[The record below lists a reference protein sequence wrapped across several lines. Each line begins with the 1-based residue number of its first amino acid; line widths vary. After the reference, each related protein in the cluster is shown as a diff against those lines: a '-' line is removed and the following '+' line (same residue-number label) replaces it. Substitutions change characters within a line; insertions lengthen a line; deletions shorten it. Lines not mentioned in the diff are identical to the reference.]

1 MKSTMPV
8 RVFCS
13 NNVVSNNALFI
24 LHSCLPHPYAP
35 AIVFLKRNHTRLGG
49 KDYQSVLLVQGKR
62 VAAKRPPG
70 RPAAGAP
77 APKSVVVHETLANL
91 SKLPADLIELIERHC
106 QGQPPCESPNS
117 PPNSVEASS
126 DIHLGPCYG
135 VLAAL
140 DGLAREM
147 GLVQAVGE
155 QTRAQRL
162 ALFLVYARL
171 AHQGSRLSA
180 ARWSEDHA
188 VKEILQVGSF
198 DEDDLY
204 AALEGLEQRQ
214 PSIEAALAPKAS
226 APLARAIYL
235 YDVTS
240 VYFEGL
246 ENELADFGYNRDGK
260 KGKKQLV
267 AGLLTDGNGEPISIQ
282 LYRGNTGDPPTFL
295 DAVHKLKV
303 RFGAQEIA
311 LVGDRGMIKRLGKAA
326 LGEAKFCYVTA
337 LTDPQ
342 IRALLAKK
350 HLQLELF
357 EDEPAEVELN
367 GKRYVLRCNPQTR
380 ARERARRADQWA
392 RVQAKIKA
400 RNLEVELKP
409 RTDPNSSLKQA
420 QVLLSKYRLER
431 WVKVELAGRQVVW
444 VEDEAARQK
453 QAELDGCYVIESD
466 LPKEVAST
474 QQVHDRYLDLTQ
486 VERDFRTLKTGLLEL
501 RPIFLRKEER
511 TRGHALV
518 CLLALKL
525 ARELDR
531 RLAPLGLTVQ
541 DGLDRL
547 KAIRLVRLGNS
558 EVELWRLP
566 TSYPRAQSEILE
578 ALPKLKPPTLS
589 LKKPNTRRLNN
600 PRKGRD

>member
-1 MKSTMPV
+1 
-8 RVFCS
+8 VF
-13 NNVVSNNALFI
+13 I
-24 LHSCLPHPYAP
+24 
-35 AIVFLKRNHTRLGG
+35 KRNRTVLAGR
-49 KDYQSVLLVQGKR
+49 DYQSILLVQGKR
-62 VAAKRPPG
+62 VPAKRPPG

-106 QGQPPCESPNS
+106 KHQPPPPESPG
-117 PPNSVEASS
+117 PPARDSEASAA
-126 DIHLGPCYG
+126 IHLGPCYG

-155 QTRAQRL
+155 QSRSQRL
-162 ALFLVYARL
+162 ARFLIYARL

-188 VKEILQVGSF
+188 VREILQVGRF

-204 AALEGLEQRQ
+204 SALEDLEARQ
-214 PSIEAALAPKAS
+214 ARIEAALAPKAATPS
-226 APLARAIYL
+226 GRAIYL

-295 DAVHKLKV
+295 DAVQKLKV
-303 RFGAQEIA
+303 RFGAEEVA
-311 LVGDRGMIKRLGKAA
+311 LVGDRGMIKRLGKQA

-350 HLQLELF
+350 RLQLELF
-357 EDEPAEVELN
+357 EDKPAEVELE

-392 RVQAKIKA
+392 RVQAKIRA
-400 RNLEVELKP
+400 RNLQVEQKP
-409 RTDPNSSLKQA
+409 RSEPTSSLKQA
-420 QVLLSKYRLER
+420 QALLIKYRLQG
-431 WVKVELAGRQVVW
+431 WVKVELDGRQVVW
-444 VEDEAARQK
+444 TEDSAARER
-453 QAELDGCYVIESD
+453 QAQLDGCYVIESD
-466 LPKEVAST
+466 LPKAVAST

-501 RPIFLRKEER
+501 RPIFLRKEGR

-541 DGLDRL
+541 DGLERL
-547 KAIRLVRLGNS
+547 KAVRLVRLGGS
-558 EVELWRLP
+558 EMDLWRLP
-566 TSYPRAQSEILE
+566 ASYPAAQTEVLE
-578 ALPKLKPPTLS
+578 ALPQLKAPMLS
-589 LKKPNTRRLNN
+589 LGKANARRLTN

>member
-1 MKSTMPV
+1 
-8 RVFCS
+8 
-13 NNVVSNNALFI
+13 
-24 LHSCLPHPYAP
+24 
-35 AIVFLKRNHTRLGG
+35 VFLKRNRTVLAGR
-49 KDYQSVLLVQGKR
+49 DYQSILLVQGKR
-62 VAAKRPPG
+62 VPAKRPPG
-70 RPAAGAP
+70 RSAAGAP

-106 QGQPPCESPNS
+106 KHQPPPPESPG
-117 PPNSVEASS
+117 PPARGSEASAA
-126 DIHLGPCYG
+126 IHLGPCYG

-155 QTRAQRL
+155 QSRSQRL
-162 ALFLVYARL
+162 ARFLIYARL

-188 VKEILQVGSF
+188 VREILQVGRF

-204 AALEGLEQRQ
+204 RALEDLEARQ
-214 PSIEAALAPKAS
+214 ARIEAALAPKAATPS
-226 APLARAIYL
+226 GRAIYL

-295 DAVHKLKV
+295 DAVQKLKV
-303 RFGAQEIA
+303 RFGAEEVA
-311 LVGDRGMIKRLGKAA
+311 LVGDRGMIKRLGKQA

-350 HLQLELF
+350 RLQLELF
-357 EDEPAEVELN
+357 EDKPAEVELE

-392 RVQAKIKA
+392 RVQAKIRA
-400 RNLEVELKP
+400 RNLQVEQKP
-409 RTDPNSSLKQA
+409 RSEPTSSLKQA
-420 QVLLSKYRLER
+420 QARLIKYRLQG
-431 WVKVELAGRQVVW
+431 WVKVELDGRQVVW
-444 VEDEAARQK
+444 TEDSAARERPAQ
-453 QAELDGCYVIESD
+453 LDGCYVIESD
-466 LPKEVAST
+466 LPKAVAST

-501 RPIFLRKEER
+501 RPIFLRKEGR

-541 DGLDRL
+541 DGLERL
-547 KAIRLVRLGNS
+547 KAVRLVRLGGS
-558 EVELWRLP
+558 EMDLWRLP
-566 TSYPRAQSEILE
+566 ASYPAAQTEVLA
-578 ALPKLKPPTLS
+578 ALPQLKAPLLS
-589 LKKPNTRRLNN
+589 LGKANARRLTN

>member
-1 MKSTMPV
+1 MHPPP
-8 RVFCS
+8 
-13 NNVVSNNALFI
+13 
-24 LHSCLPHPYAP
+24 LHAYAP
-35 AIVFLKRNHTRLGG
+35 AIVFIKRNHTVLAG

-62 VAAKRPPG
+62 VPAKRPPG
-70 RPAAGAP
+70 RPAAGTP

-91 SKLPADLIELIERHC
+91 SKLPPDLIELIERHC
-106 QGQPPCESPNS
+106 QHQPPPPESPC
-117 PPNSVEASS
+117 PPGGDSQTPAT
-126 DIHLGPCYG
+126 IHLGPCYG

-155 QTRAQRL
+155 QSRLQRL
-162 ALFLVYARL
+162 ALFLIYARL
-171 AHQGSRLSA
+171 AHRGSRLSA
-180 ARWSEDHA
+180 VRWSEDHA
-188 VKEILQVGSF
+188 VKEVLQVGSF

-204 AALEGLEQRQ
+204 AALEDLEARQ
-214 PSIEAALAPKAS
+214 ANIEAALAAQVAAPK
-226 APLARAIYL
+226 ARAIYL

-240 VYFEGL
+240 VYFEGW

-267 AGLLTDGNGEPISIQ
+267 AGLLTDGKGEPLSIQ

-295 DAVHKLKV
+295 DAVQKLKV
-303 RFGAQEIA
+303 RFGAEEVA
-311 LVGDRGMIKRLGKAA
+311 LVGDRGMIKRLGKEA
-326 LGEAKFCYVTA
+326 LGQAKFCYVTA

-350 HLQLELF
+350 RLQLELF
-357 EDEPAEVELN
+357 EDKPAEVEWE
-367 GKRYVLRCNPQTR
+367 GKRYVLRCNPQTQ

-392 RVQAKIKA
+392 RVQAKITA
-400 RNLEVELKP
+400 RNQQVEQKP
-409 RTDPNSSLKQA
+409 RCDAKSSLKQA
-420 QVLLSKYRLER
+420 QGLLARYRLQA

-444 VEDEAARQK
+444 TEDSAAREQ
-453 QAELDGCYVIESD
+453 QAQLDGCYVIESD

-501 RPIFLRKEER
+501 RPIFLRKEGR
-511 TRGHALV
+511 TRGHAVV

-531 RLAPLGLTVQ
+531 RLAPLGLTVE
-541 DGLDRL
+541 DGLERL
-547 KAIRLVRLGNS
+547 KAVRLVRLGDS

-566 TSYPRAQSEILE
+566 TSYPAAQTEVLE
-578 ALPKLKPPTLS
+578 VLPKLKAPMLS
-589 LKKPNTRRLNN
+589 LRKPNVRRLTN
-600 PRKGRD
+600 PRKGRE

>member
-1 MKSTMPV
+1 M
-8 RVFCS
+8 
-13 NNVVSNNALFI
+13 FI
-24 LHSCLPHPYAP
+24 
-35 AIVFLKRNHTRLGG
+35 KRNHTVLGG
-49 KDYQSVLLVQGKR
+49 RDYQSVLLVQGKR
-62 VAAKRPPG
+62 VPAKRPPG
-70 RPAAGAP
+70 RPAAGAS

-91 SKLPADLIELIERHC
+91 SKLPRELIDLIERHC
-106 QGQPPCESPNS
+106 QGQPPLPDSPS
-117 PPNSVEASS
+117 PLPSGAGASA

-140 DGLAREM
+140 DGLAREI
-147 GLVQAVGE
+147 GLVRAVGE
-155 QTRAQRL
+155 QSRLQRL
-162 ALFLVYARL
+162 ALFLIFARL

-204 AALEGLEQRQ
+204 AALEDLQQRQ
-214 PSIEAALAPKAS
+214 ESIEAALAPKAAAS
-226 APLARAIYL
+226 SARAIYL

-267 AGLLTDGNGEPISIQ
+267 AGLLTDGNGEPISIE

-295 DAVHKLKV
+295 DAVQKLKV
-303 RFGAQEIA
+303 RFGAEEVA

-350 HLQLELF
+350 GLQLELF
-357 EDEPAEVELN
+357 EDQPAEVELN
-367 GKRYVLRCNPQTR
+367 GKRYVLRCNPRTQ

-392 RVQAKIKA
+392 RVQAKITA
-400 RNLEVELKP
+400 RNLEVEHKA
-409 RTDPNSSLKQA
+409 RTDPTRSLRQA
-420 QVLLSKYRLER
+420 QALLTKYRLQG
-431 WVKVELAGRQVVW
+431 WVKVELAGRKVVW
-444 VEDEAARQK
+444 TEDEAARQK

-466 LPKEVAST
+466 LPKEVART

-486 VERDFRTLKTGLLEL
+486 VERDFRTLKTGLLAL
-501 RPIFLRKEER
+501 RPIFLRKEGR

-531 RLAPLGLTVQ
+531 RLAPLGLTVE
-541 DGLDRL
+541 DGLERL
-547 KAIRLVRLGNS
+547 KAVRLVRLGNS

-578 ALPKLKPPTLS
+578 ALPKLKPPMLS
-589 LKKPNTRRLNN
+589 LRKPNRRRLTN
-600 PRKGRD
+600 PRKGRE

>member
-1 MKSTMPV
+1 M
-8 RVFCS
+8 
-13 NNVVSNNALFI
+13 FI
-24 LHSCLPHPYAP
+24 
-35 AIVFLKRNHTRLGG
+35 KRNHTLLRG
-49 KDYQSVLLVQGKR
+49 KAYQSVLLVQGKR
-62 VAAKRPPG
+62 VPAKRPPG

-91 SKLPADLIELIERHC
+91 SKLPPDLIDLIERHC
-106 QGQPPCESPNS
+106 QGQPPPPEGPSPS
-117 PPNSVEASS
+117 PSGLGAAA

-140 DGLAREM
+140 DGVAREI

-162 ALFLVYARL
+162 ALFLIYARL
-171 AHQGSRLSA
+171 AHHGSRLSA

-204 AALEGLEQRQ
+204 AALEELEQRQ
-214 PSIEAALAPKAS
+214 VSIETALAPKAGV
-226 APLARAIYL
+226 APARAFYL

-295 DAVHKLKV
+295 DAVEKLKV
-303 RFGAQEIA
+303 RFGAQEVA

-350 HLQLELF
+350 RLQLELF
-357 EDEPAEVELN
+357 EDQPAEVEFN
-367 GKRYVLRCNPQTR
+367 GKRYVLRCNPRTQ

-392 RVQAKIKA
+392 RVQAKITA
-400 RNLEVELKP
+400 RNLEVEQKP

-420 QVLLSKYRLER
+420 QALLTRYRLKG
-431 WVKVELAGRQVVW
+431 WIKVELAGRKVVW
-444 VEDEAARQK
+444 TEDNAARQK

-501 RPIFLRKEER
+501 RPIFLRKEGR

-525 ARELDR
+525 ARELDQ
-531 RLAPLGLTVQ
+531 RLAPLGLTVE
-541 DGLDRL
+541 DGLERL
-547 KAIRLVRLGNS
+547 KAVRLVRLGNS

-566 TSYPRAQSEILE
+566 SSYPQAQSEILE
-578 ALPKLKPPTLS
+578 ALPKLKPPMLS
-589 LKKPNTRRLNN
+589 LRKPNVRRLRD
-600 PRKGRD
+600 RKSVV

>member
-1 MKSTMPV
+1 M
-8 RVFCS
+8 
-13 NNVVSNNALFI
+13 FI
-24 LHSCLPHPYAP
+24 
-35 AIVFLKRNHTRLGG
+35 KRNRTVLAGR
-49 KDYQSVLLVQGKR
+49 DYQSILLVQGKR
-62 VAAKRPPG
+62 VPAKRPPG
-70 RPAAGAP
+70 RPAAGSP

-91 SKLPADLIELIERHC
+91 SKLPPDLIELIERHC
-106 QGQPPCESPNS
+106 KEPSPPMESPG
-117 PPNSVEASS
+117 PPANGSDAASA
-126 DIHLGPCYG
+126 IHLGPCYG

-140 DGLAREM
+140 DGLAREL

-155 QTRAQRL
+155 QTRSQRL
-162 ALFLVYARL
+162 ARFLIYARL

-188 VKEILQVGSF
+188 VREILQVGRF

-204 AALEGLEQRQ
+204 TALEDLEARQ
-214 PSIEAALAPKAS
+214 ASIEAALAPKAA
-226 APLARAIYL
+226 APKARAIYL

-240 VYFEGL
+240 VYFEGWD
-246 ENELADFGYNRDGK
+246 NELADFGYNRDGK

-295 DAVHKLKV
+295 DAVQKLKV
-303 RFGAQEIA
+303 RFGAEEVA
-311 LVGDRGMIKRLGKAA
+311 LVGDRGMIKRLGKQA

-350 HLQLELF
+350 RLQLELF
-357 EDEPAEVELN
+357 EDKPAEVEWG

-392 RVQAKIKA
+392 RVQAKITA
-400 RNLEVELKP
+400 RNLQVERKP
-409 RTDPNSSLKQA
+409 RSEPASSLKQA
-420 QVLLSKYRLER
+420 QALLLKYRLQA

-444 VEDEAARQK
+444 TEDRVARDQ
-453 QAELDGCYVIESD
+453 QAQLDGCYVIESD
-466 LPKEVAST
+466 LPQEVAST

-501 RPIFLRKEER
+501 RPIFLRKEGR

-541 DGLDRL
+541 DGLERL
-547 KAIRLVRLGNS
+547 KAIRLVRLGDN
-558 EVELWRLP
+558 EMNLWRLP
-566 TSYPRAQSEILE
+566 TSYPAAQTEVLE
-578 ALPKLKPPTLS
+578 ALPKLKPPMLS
-589 LKKPNTRRLNN
+589 LGKANARRLTN
-600 PRKGRD
+600 PRKGRE

>member
-1 MKSTMPV
+1 
-8 RVFCS
+8 VF
-13 NNVVSNNALFI
+13 I
-24 LHSCLPHPYAP
+24 
-35 AIVFLKRNHTRLGG
+35 KRNHTVLGG
-49 KDYQSVLLVQGKR
+49 KDYQSILLVQGKR
-62 VAAKRPPG
+62 VPGKRPPG

-77 APKSVVVHETLANL
+77 APESVVVHETLANL
-91 SKLPADLIELIERHC
+91 SKLPPDLIELIERHC
-106 QGQPPCESPNS
+106 QGQPPPPDNPS
-117 PPNSVEASS
+117 PPSRGAEASA

-140 DGLAREM
+140 DGLAREI
-147 GLVQAVGE
+147 GVVQAVGE

-162 ALFLVYARL
+162 ARFLIYARL
-171 AHQGSRLSA
+171 AHRGSRLSA

-204 AALEGLEQRQ
+204 AALENLEQRQ
-214 PSIEAALAPKAS
+214 VSIEAALAPKPD
-226 APLARAIYL
+226 APSARAFYL

-240 VYFEGL
+240 VYFEGM

-295 DAVHKLKV
+295 DAVQKLKV
-303 RFGAQEIA
+303 RFGAREVA

-342 IRALLAKK
+342 IRVLLAKK
-350 HLQLELF
+350 RLQLELF
-357 EDEPAEVELN
+357 EDQPAEVEFN
-367 GKRYVLRCNPQTR
+367 GKRYVLRCNPQTQ

-392 RVQAKIKA
+392 RVQARITA
-400 RNLEVELKP
+400 RNLEVEQKP
-409 RTDPNSSLKQA
+409 RTNPNSSLKQA
-420 QVLLSKYRLER
+420 QALLTKYRLQG
-431 WVKVELAGRQVVW
+431 WLKVELAGRKVVW
-444 VEDEAARQK
+444 TEDEAARQK

-486 VERDFRTLKTGLLEL
+486 VEQDFRTLKTGLLEL
-501 RPIFLRKEER
+501 RPIFLRKEKR

-518 CLLALKL
+518 ALLALKL

-531 RLAPLGLTVQ
+531 RLAPLGLTVE
-541 DGLDRL
+541 DGLERL
-547 KAIRLVRLGNS
+547 KAVRLVRLGNS
-558 EVELWRLP
+558 QVELWRLP
-566 TSYPRAQSEILE
+566 TSYPRAQSEVLE
-578 ALPKLKPPTLS
+578 ALPKLKPPMLS
-589 LKKPNTRRLNN
+589 LRKPNRRRLTN
-600 PRKGRD
+600 PRKGRS

>member
-1 MKSTMPV
+1 M
-8 RVFCS
+8 
-13 NNVVSNNALFI
+13 FI
-24 LHSCLPHPYAP
+24 
-35 AIVFLKRNHTRLGG
+35 KRNHTVLGG

-62 VAAKRPPG
+62 IPAKRPPG

-77 APKSVVVHETLANL
+77 TPKSVVVHETLANL
-91 SKLPADLIELIERHC
+91 SKLPSDLIELIERHC
-106 QGQPPCESPNS
+106 QGQAPPPESPGS
-117 PPNSVEASS
+117 APLGFGASE

-135 VLAAL
+135 VLAGL
-140 DGLAREM
+140 DGLAREI

-162 ALFLVYARL
+162 ALFLIYARL
-171 AHQGSRLSA
+171 AHPGSRLSA

-188 VKEILQVGSF
+188 VKEILRVGSF

-204 AALEGLEQRQ
+204 AALEDLEQRQ
-214 PSIEAALAPKAS
+214 GSIEAALAPKA
-226 APLARAIYL
+226 APAPTRAIYL

-246 ENELADFGYNRDGK
+246 KNELADFGYNRDGK

-267 AGLLTDGNGEPISIQ
+267 AGLLTDAEGEPIAIE

-295 DAVHKLKV
+295 DAVQKLKV
-303 RFGAQEIA
+303 RFGAEEVA

-326 LGEAKFCYVTA
+326 LGEAKFRYVTA

-342 IRALLAKK
+342 IRALLAKRR
-350 HLQLELF
+350 LQLELF
-357 EDEPAEVELN
+357 EEKPAEVELN
-367 GKRYVLRCNPQTR
+367 GKRYVLRCHPQTR

-392 RVQAKIKA
+392 RVQAQITA
-400 RNLEVELKP
+400 RNLAVEKKP
-409 RTDPNSSLKQA
+409 RTDPNRSLKQA
-420 QVLLSKYRLER
+420 QALLAKYRLQG
-431 WVKVELAGRQVVW
+431 WVKVQLAGRKVIW
-444 VEDEAARQK
+444 TEDEAARQK

-474 QQVHDRYLDLTQ
+474 QQVHDRYLDLTK

-501 RPIFLRKEER
+501 RPVFLRKDER

-541 DGLDRL
+541 DGLERL
-547 KAIRLVRLGNS
+547 KAVRLVRLGNS
-558 EVELWRLP
+558 AVELWRLP
-566 TSYPRAQSEILE
+566 ASYPRAQSEVLE
-578 ALPKLKPPTLS
+578 ALPKLKPPVLS
-589 LKKPNTRRLNN
+589 LRKPNVRRLTNT
-600 PRKGRD
+600 RKGRE

>member
-1 MKSTMPV
+1 
-8 RVFCS
+8 VF
-13 NNVVSNNALFI
+13 I
-24 LHSCLPHPYAP
+24 
-35 AIVFLKRNHTRLGG
+35 KRNRTVLAG
-49 KDYQSVLLVQGKR
+49 KDYQSILLVQGKR
-62 VAAKRPPG
+62 VPAKRPPG
-70 RPAAGAP
+70 RPAAGAS

-91 SKLPADLIELIERHC
+91 SKLPPDLIELIERHC
-106 QGQPPCESPNS
+106 QHQPPLLESPC
-117 PPNSVEASS
+117 PPVSGSEASRA
-126 DIHLGPCYG
+126 IHLGPCYG

-147 GLVQAVGE
+147 GLVQVVGE
-155 QTRAQRL
+155 QSRSQRL
-162 ALFLVYARL
+162 ARFLIYAWL
-171 AHQGSRLSA
+171 AHPGSRLSS

-188 VKEILQVGSF
+188 VKEILQVGRF

-204 AALEGLEQRQ
+204 RALEDLEARQ
-214 PSIEAALAPKAS
+214 ASIETALAPKATTS
-226 APLARAIYL
+226 QARAIYL

-295 DAVHKLKV
+295 DAVQKLKV
-303 RFGAQEIA
+303 RFGAEQVA
-311 LVGDRGMIKRLGKAA
+311 LVGDRGMIKRAGKAA

-342 IRALLAKK
+342 IRALLAKQR
-350 HLQLELF
+350 LQLELF
-357 EDEPAEVELN
+357 EDKPAEVELA
-367 GKRYVLRCNPQTR
+367 GKRYVLRCNPQTQ

-392 RVQAKIKA
+392 RVQAKITA
-400 RNLEVELKP
+400 RNLEVEHKP
-409 RTDPNSSLKQA
+409 RCEPDSSLKQA
-420 QVLLSKYRLER
+420 QGLLTQYRLQG
-431 WVKVELAGRQVVW
+431 WVKVHLAGRKVVW
-444 VEDEAARQK
+444 TEDHAARQQ
-453 QAELDGCYVIESD
+453 QAQLDGCYVIESD
-466 LPKEVAST
+466 LPKEIAST

-501 RPIFLRKEER
+501 RPIFLRKEGR

-541 DGLDRL
+541 DGLERL
-547 KAIRLVRLGNS
+547 KAVRLVRLGDS
-558 EVELWRLP
+558 ELNLWRLP
-566 TSYPRAQSEILE
+566 TSYPAAQTEVLE
-578 ALPKLKPPTLS
+578 ALPKFKPPMLS
-589 LKKPNTRRLNN
+589 LRKANARRLTN
-600 PRKGRD
+600 PRKGRE

>member
-1 MKSTMPV
+1 
-8 RVFCS
+8 VF
-13 NNVVSNNALFI
+13 I
-24 LHSCLPHPYAP
+24 
-35 AIVFLKRNHTRLGG
+35 KRNRTVLAG

-91 SKLPADLIELIERHC
+91 SKLPPDLIDLIERHC
-106 QGQPPCESPNS
+106 KHQPPPPESPD
-117 PPNSVEASS
+117 PPANGSNAPAA
-126 DIHLGPCYG
+126 IHLGPCYG

-140 DGLAREM
+140 DGLAREL

-155 QTRAQRL
+155 QSRLQRL

-188 VKEILQVGSF
+188 VKQILQVASF

-204 AALEGLEQRQ
+204 AALEDLEARQ
-214 PSIEAALAPKAS
+214 ASIEAALAPKVV
-226 APLARAIYL
+226 APKGRAIYL

-240 VYFEGL
+240 VYFEGR

-260 KGKKQLV
+260 TGKKQLV

-295 DAVHKLKV
+295 DALQKLKV
-303 RFGAQEIA
+303 RFGAEEVA
-311 LVGDRGMIKRLGKAA
+311 LVGDRGMIKRMGKEA

-350 HLQLELF
+350 RLPMELF
-357 EDEPAEVELN
+357 EDKPAEVEL
-367 GKRYVLRCNPQTR
+367 GAKRYVLRCNPRTQ

-392 RVQAKIKA
+392 RVQAKITT
-400 RNLEVELKP
+400 RNQQVEQKP
-409 RTDPNSSLKQA
+409 RSDPNSSLKQA
-420 QVLLSKYRLER
+420 QGLLTRYRLHG
-431 WVKVELAGRQVVW
+431 WVKVELAGRKVIW
-444 VEDEAARQK
+444 TEDTAARQK
-453 QAELDGCYVIESD
+453 QAQLDGCYVIESD

-486 VERDFRTLKTGLLEL
+486 VERDFRTLKTGLLEV
-501 RPIFLRKEER
+501 RPIFLRKEAR

-531 RLAPLGLTVQ
+531 RLAPLGLTVE
-541 DGLDRL
+541 DGLERL
-547 KAIRLVRLGNS
+547 KAVRLVRLGDS
-558 EVELWRLP
+558 AMELWRLP
-566 TSYPRAQSEILE
+566 TSYPPAQSEVLE
-578 ALPKLKPPTLS
+578 ALPKLKPPMLS
-589 LKKPNTRRLNN
+589 LGKANMRRLTN
-600 PRKGRD
+600 PRKGRG

>member
-1 MKSTMPV
+1 M
-8 RVFCS
+8 
-13 NNVVSNNALFI
+13 
-24 LHSCLPHPYAP
+24 
-35 AIVFLKRNHTRLGG
+35 FLKRNHTVLGG

-62 VAAKRPPG
+62 VPAKRPPG

-106 QGQPPCESPNS
+106 QGQPPPPQSPS
-117 PPNSVEASS
+117 PPPSGWGASD

-140 DGLAREM
+140 DGLAREI

-162 ALFLVYARL
+162 ALFLIYARL

-204 AALEGLEQRQ
+204 AALEDLEQRQ
-214 PSIEAALAPKAS
+214 ESIEAALAPKA
-226 APLARAIYL
+226 AATPRAIYL

-267 AGLLTDGNGEPISIQ
+267 AGLLTDGNGEPISIE

-295 DAVHKLKV
+295 DAVQKLKV
-303 RFGAQEIA
+303 RFGAEEVA

-350 HLQLELF
+350 VLQLELF
-357 EDEPAEVELN
+357 DEKPAEVELN
-367 GKRYVLRCNPQTR
+367 NKRYVLRCNPQTQ

-392 RVQAKIKA
+392 RGQAKITT
-400 RNLEVELKP
+400 RNLEVEKKP

-420 QVLLSKYRLER
+420 QALLAKYRLGK
-431 WVKVELAGRQVVW
+431 WVKVELAQRKVVW
-444 VEDEAARQK
+444 TQDEAARQK

-474 QQVHDRYLDLTQ
+474 QQVHDRYLDLTK

-531 RLAPLGLTVQ
+531 RVAPLGLTVQ
-541 DGLDRL
+541 DGLERL
-547 KAIRLVRLGNS
+547 KAVRLVRLGNT
-558 EVELWRLP
+558 ELELWRLP

-578 ALPKLKPPTLS
+578 ALPKLKPPMLS
-589 LKKPNTRRLNN
+589 LRKPNVRRLTN

>member
-1 MKSTMPV
+1 
-8 RVFCS
+8 VF
-13 NNVVSNNALFI
+13 I
-24 LHSCLPHPYAP
+24 
-35 AIVFLKRNHTRLGG
+35 KRNHTVLGG

-62 VAAKRPPG
+62 VPGKRPPG

-77 APKSVVVHETLANL
+77 VPKSVVIHETLANL
-91 SKLPADLIELIERHC
+91 SKLPPDLIDLIERHC
-106 QGQPPCESPNS
+106 QGQPLPADNPSPAPRGLEVS
-117 PPNSVEASS
+117 A

-140 DGLAREM
+140 DGLAREI

-162 ALFLVYARL
+162 VLFLIYARL

-180 ARWSEDHA
+180 VRWSEDHA

-204 AALEGLEQRQ
+204 AALEDLEQRQ
-214 PSIEAALAPKAS
+214 ASIEAALAPKAA

-240 VYFEGL
+240 VYFEGV

-295 DAVHKLKV
+295 DAVQKLKV
-303 RFGAQEIA
+303 RFGAQEVA

-326 LGEAKFCYVTA
+326 LGEAKFRYVTA
-337 LTDPQ
+337 LTNPQ
-342 IRALLAKK
+342 IRALLAQKR
-350 HLQLELF
+350 LQLELF
-357 EDEPAEVELN
+357 EDKPAEVELN
-367 GKRYVLRCNPQTR
+367 GKRYVLRCNPQTQ

-392 RVQAKIKA
+392 RVQAKITA
-400 RNLEVELKP
+400 RNLEVERKP
-409 RTDPNSSLKQA
+409 RADPNSSLKQA
-420 QVLLSKYRLER
+420 QAWLTKYRLR
-431 WVKVELAGRQVVW
+431 GWIKVALAGRKVVW
-444 VEDEAARQK
+444 TEDGAARQK
-453 QAELDGCYVIESD
+453 EAELDGCYVIESD
-466 LPKEVAST
+466 LPKEAAGT
-474 QQVHDRYLDLTQ
+474 QQVHDRYWDLTQ

-501 RPIFLRKEER
+501 RPIFLRKENR

-518 CLLALKL
+518 SLLALRL

-531 RLAPLGLTVQ
+531 RLAPLGLTVE
-541 DGLDRL
+541 DGLERL
-547 KAIRLVRLGNS
+547 KAVRLVRLGNS
-558 EVELWRLP
+558 EVQLWRLP
-566 TSYPRAQSEILE
+566 TSYPRAQSEVLE
-578 ALPKLKPPTLS
+578 ALPKLKPPLLS
-589 LKKPNTRRLNN
+589 LRKPNLRRLTN
-600 PRKGRD
+600 PRKGRS

>member
-1 MKSTMPV
+1 M
-8 RVFCS
+8 
-13 NNVVSNNALFI
+13 FI
-24 LHSCLPHPYAP
+24 
-35 AIVFLKRNHTRLGG
+35 KRNRTVLAG
-49 KDYQSVLLVQGKR
+49 KDYQSILLVQGKR
-62 VAAKRPPG
+62 VPTKRPPG

-91 SKLPADLIELIERHC
+91 SKLPPDLIDLIERHC
-106 QGQPPCESPNS
+106 QGQASPLDS
-117 PPNSVEASS
+117 PSLLPSGAGTYA

-140 DGLAREM
+140 QGLAREI

-155 QTRAQRL
+155 QSRSQRL
-162 ALFLVYARL
+162 ALFLIFARL

-204 AALEGLEQRQ
+204 AALEDLQQRQ
-214 PSIEAALAPKAS
+214 ASIEAALAPKVA
-226 APLARAIYL
+226 APSARAIYL

-267 AGLLTDGNGEPISIQ
+267 AGLLTDGNGEPISIE

-295 DAVHKLKV
+295 DAVQKLKV
-303 RFGAQEIA
+303 RFGTEEVA

-350 HLQLELF
+350 RLQLELF
-357 EDEPAEVELN
+357 EDKPAEVELN
-367 GKRYVLRCNPQTR
+367 GKRYVLRCNPHTR

-392 RVQAKIKA
+392 RVQAKITA
-400 RNLEVELKP
+400 RNLEVEHKP
-409 RTDPNSSLKQA
+409 RTDPNRSLKQA
-420 QVLLSKYRLER
+420 QALLTKYRLQG
-431 WVKVELAGRQVVW
+431 WVKVELAGRKVVW
-444 VEDEAARQK
+444 TEDQAARQK

-501 RPIFLRKEER
+501 RPIFLRKEGR

-531 RLAPLGLTVQ
+531 RLAPLGLTVE
-541 DGLDRL
+541 DGLERL
-547 KAIRLVRLGNS
+547 KAVRLVRLGNS

-578 ALPKLKPPTLS
+578 VLPKLKPPMLS
-589 LKKPNTRRLNN
+589 LRKPNRRRLTN
-600 PRKGRD
+600 PRKGRA